1 MSATIFNPAD
11 FAPTSNEQS
20 EEKDQT
26 QTEEPKNYAVT
37 GNSTRDSVRKLLY
50 EIFSADNANIEK
62 IAAIVEEIEN

>member
-20 EEKDQT
+20 EEKTQT

-50 EIFSADNANIEK
+50 EIFCADNSNTEQ